1 VTVAERGSPNHEVSA
16 AFVRAI
22 QWLRIGLLP
31 NAGGWLDQSAKL
43 VMALEIILD
52 EESALSAQ
60 R

>member
-1 VTVAERGSPNHEVSA
+1 LTITERGSPNHKVCA
-16 AFVRAI
+16 AFVRAR

-52 EESALSAQ
+52 EESALSTQ